1 MPDPVNENA
10 LENRYYISLVLR
22 LTLDQRGRLIQGEL
36 VDMTNTPWQR
46 FTNLAD
52 LNQAVEAWLR
62 QQVQAE
68 EPTEL

>member
-10 LENRYYISLVLR
+10 LENRHYISLVLR

-36 VDMTNTPWQR
+36 VDMTNTPWHR
-46 FTNLAD
+46 FTTLAD

-68 EPTEL
+68 EPTDL